1 MDRFSHVFTT
11 TVCFYALCYYRSDY
25 VLEKPCFQLSCVMLR
40 MVLNPIVYPVRSVH
54 SLGATIGPTQPSVK
68 LSTVGGLVVLVAGAT
83 IRNSL
88 PDNVISVPSLS
99 TFCQH
104 ARGARGLG
112 DVPPAGMQGQS
123 PCWGLGALRSPAMD
137 LPLVGGE
144 N

>member
-1 MDRFSHVFTT
+1 
-11 TVCFYALCYYRSDY
+11 
-25 VLEKPCFQLSCVMLR
+25 

-112 DVPPAGMQGQS
+112 DVPPAGMQGAEPLLGPGGAPIPRYIS
-123 PCWGLGALRSPAMD
+123 ATGWG
-137 LPLVGGE
+137 
-144 N
+144 